1 VGRRKDEQ
9 PKNTV
14 ERGLGN
20 GVLLLV
26 RVLLLFLP

>member
-20 GVLLLV
+20 GVLV